1 MMEDTPSGL
10 SENNSGIKP
19 PSDPLDEAPLAVVV
33 FGLAGVAPVGIPSVS
48 SSSLGSAVSTFGGA
62 TAGRLTDGDGAGAGA
77 GTAALGAGDSD
88 RSAI

>member
-19 PSDPLDEAPLAVVV
+19 PSDPLDETALAIVV
-33 FGLAGVAPVGIPSVS
+33 FGLAGAAPAGISFVF

-62 TAGRLTDGDGAGAGA
+62 TAGPLTDGDGAGAGA